1 MTGILALRKQ
11 RQKDF
16 KVILGYLFEIMFQQQ
31 NYLKNVLTLIT
42 FITVYCYIY
51 SFIISYCYFLV
62 STL

>member
-16 KVILGYLFEIMFQQQ
+16 KVILGDLFEILFQQQ

-42 FITVYCYIY
+42 FITVHCYTY
-51 SFIISYCYFLV
+51 SFIISYCYSLV
-62 STL
+62 SNL